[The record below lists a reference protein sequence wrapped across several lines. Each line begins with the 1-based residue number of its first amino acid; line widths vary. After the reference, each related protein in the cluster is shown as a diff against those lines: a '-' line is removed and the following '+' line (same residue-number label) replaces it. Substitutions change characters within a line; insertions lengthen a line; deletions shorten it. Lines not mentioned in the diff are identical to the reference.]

1 MLQGPGAAEQFLCTA
16 WVTVLILL
24 VKTCVKL
31 RIGTYPPTAGVLK
44 SKKPHTESQGE
55 EPKAPV
61 LQGEAE
67 TPHSRLERLA
77 GTLGSFCGP
86 QGDGPVAPAV
96 QPDVDKD

>member
-1 MLQGPGAAEQFLCTA
+1 M
-16 WVTVLILL
+16 TVLILL

-31 RIGTYPPTAGVLK
+31 KIRAFPPTAGGVK
-44 SKKPHTESQGE
+44 EKKPHTESQGE
-55 EPKAPV
+55 EPKAPG

-67 TPHSRLERLA
+67 TPHSRMESLA
-77 GTLGSFCGP
+77 GTLGSLCDP